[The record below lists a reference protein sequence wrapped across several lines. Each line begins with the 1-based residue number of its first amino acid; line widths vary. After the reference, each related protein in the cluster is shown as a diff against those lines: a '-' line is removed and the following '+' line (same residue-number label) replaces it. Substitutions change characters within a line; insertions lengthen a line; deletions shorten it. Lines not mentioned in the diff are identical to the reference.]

1 MIIRKFWRG
10 HYFQGFYEGTLYVYL
25 IKAAQIITG
34 DHENILMPAKLI
46 F

>member
-10 HYFQGFYEGTLYVYL
+10 HYFHGFYEGTLYVYL
-25 IKAAQIITG
+25 IKSAQIITG
-34 DHENILMPAKLI
+34 DYEIILMPAKLI